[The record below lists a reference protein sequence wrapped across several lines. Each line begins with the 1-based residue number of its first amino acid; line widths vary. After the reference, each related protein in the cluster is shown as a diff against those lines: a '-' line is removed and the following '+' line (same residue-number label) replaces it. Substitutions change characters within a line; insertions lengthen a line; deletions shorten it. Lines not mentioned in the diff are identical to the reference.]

1 MHVGSLL
8 EVYTTMFGWSL
19 YGTFFEVLSITGF
32 LYYPLFMALY
42 KNWKEPI
49 MSQDDKP
56 ASIIS
61 QRRMTYDVI
70 AILLVFSFAIVPFAN
85 LEIDE
90 VRYRVACTDSTGGE
104 NVRQDVSGGNTGT
117 TFDHNFN
124 DNNVVRIPA
133 LWWLVMNVSGGI
145 NQAVMSS
152 FRCFEDIKGLDQQ
165 LRNLTI
171 KDPALRQEYSRFYDE
186 CFMPA
191 KSKYIRAIRGED
203 YQEYVYL
210 ERHNFFGPGG
220 SHSWVDATEPV
231 FIGSRFH
238 LRSEA
243 RRVGKECLSRCR
255 SSV

>member
-1 MHVGSLL
+1 MHVGSLI

-70 AILLVFSFAIVPFAN
+70 SILLVFSFAIVPFAN

-90 VRYRVACTDSTGGE
+90 VHYRVACTDSAGGQ
-104 NVRQDVSGGNTGT
+104 NVRQDVSGGATDT
-117 TFDHNFN
+117 TFDHHFN
-124 DNNVVRIPA
+124 DNSVVRIPA
-133 LWWLVMNVSGGI
+133 LWWLVLNVSGGI

-171 KDPALRQEYSRFYDE
+171 KDPVLREEYSRFADR
-186 CFMPA
+186 
-191 KSKYIRAIRGED
+191 KS
-203 YQEYVYL
+203 V
-210 ERHNFFGPGG
+210 
-220 SHSWVDATEPV
+220 V
-231 FIGSRFH
+231 
-238 LRSEA
+238 
-243 RRVGKECLSRCR
+243 
-255 SSV
+255 